1 MNYIDI
7 VSEFDVINEYTF
19 SPLVKSIPRK
29 TELVIVTH
37 KKPEITWSLED
48 SASFRDTRQN
58 DEVKKIWNLSIKLNN
73 FRN

>member
-29 TELVIVTH
+29 AELVIVTH
-37 KKPEITWSLED
+37 KKPEISWSLAD
-48 SASFRDTRQN
+48 SASFHDTREN
-58 DEVKKIWNLSIKLNN
+58 DEV
-73 FRN
+73 